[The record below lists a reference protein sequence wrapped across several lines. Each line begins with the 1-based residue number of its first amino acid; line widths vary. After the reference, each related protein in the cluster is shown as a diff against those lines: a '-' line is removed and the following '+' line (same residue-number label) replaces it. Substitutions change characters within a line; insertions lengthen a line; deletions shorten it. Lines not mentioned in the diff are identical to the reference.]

1 MPRAEFDQWID
12 ERLDRGK
19 PRREG
24 FIPELWNE
32 STDRPAWRALSI
44 LYDQCVGHCQ
54 CSPERDAP
62 DVVFSVHFSCLHDV
76 GKPGG
81 YETEFSFLDDVWR
94 YAEGCSRYWFKRWY
108 ATYVSAA
115 GRYPPPYWE
124 GPELPGH
131 NATHDEFIM
140 ANRANRKR

>member
-1 MPRAEFDQWID
+1 MTVVEFDTMID
-12 ERLDRGK
+12 GWLDRGK

-32 STDRPAWRALSI
+32 SGRAAWRALDI
-44 LYDQCVGHCQ
+44 RYDQCVGHCQ

-81 YETEFSFLDDVWR
+81 YGSENDFMLDLYT
-94 YAEGCSRYWFKRWY
+94 YAEGCTRYWFKRWY
-108 ATYVSAA
+108 ATFTSIH
-115 GRYPPPYWE
+115 GRYPEPHWT

-131 NATHDEFIM
+131 NDTHDEIIM
-140 ANRANRKR
+140 ANRRNRK